1 MSSENITGP
10 TVAWQ
15 ELKGEKVRTNDDKDL
30 GRIKNVSIYHLRI
43 EKGSLKKRSFW
54 IPKNLVDVFD
64 GKHLWLKSNESEL
77 HQKYYYGEDPP
88 GTDGSGSPL
97 NKENVRIVNER
108 MAGVPTEQ
116 ADPNKEYKNIR
127 DNQ

>member
-1 MSSENITGP
+1 MN
-10 TVAWQ
+10 
-15 ELKGEKVRTNDDKDL
+15 
-30 GRIKNVSIYHLRI
+30 
-43 EKGSLKKRSFW
+43 
-54 IPKNLVDVFD
+54 
-64 GKHLWLKSNESEL
+64 
-77 HQKYYYGEDPP
+77 
-88 GTDGSGSPL
+88 L